1 MITSQ
6 KFNSINPEYRQY
18 KQTIFDLRTNST
30 TKSLINWNVNGKTY
44 KVYSNVN
51 LSIYSG
57 QECNG
62 NCSFCVEQLRPLSRG
77 RTLKSQKIQISDD
90 KKYFKLLEATLR
102 ETKQLKPSISI
113 TGGEPSKD
121 HRLNKILKY
130 ITKYNMRKR
139 TMTTNGSGLLN
150 VDPGTNLK
158 VIDLLALAK
167 LSHLN
172 LSRAHYDDEIN
183 HKIMDLD
190 EFFSN
195 KKLKAIIVRA
205 KMGGIRPRL
214 SCVLLKGNVDNTREI
229 IKYLD
234 WAASMGVDNVVFRQL
249 MQFDHKTHL
258 KNRITRFCQ
267 DFFVPLA
274 PLLQEIYQ
282 DEFYHKPNFSF
293 IKQVMGY
300 YYYVEVFRYKKS
312 GQKGIDVV
320 FEEADLSFI
329 ELRKQNNIENRI
341 IYELIFHP
349 NGHLC
354 STWQPWD
361 GIIL

>member
-6 KFNSINPEYRQY
+6 KYYHLNTDFRQF
-18 KQTIFDLRTNST
+18 KQTIYDLRNNST
-30 TKSLINWNVNGKTY
+30 TKSLVTWKINDKTY
-44 KVYSNVN
+44 NVYSNVN

-77 RTLKSQKIQISDD
+77 RSLNSQKTTISNN
-90 KKYFKLLEATLR
+90 KKYFKLLEKTLDLV
-102 ETKQLKPSISI
+102 KPINPSISI

-121 HRLNKILKY
+121 PRLGKILDY
-130 ITKYNMRKR
+130 IIKYNLRKR
-139 TMTTNGSGLLN
+139 TMTTNGSGLLEMNN
-150 VDPGTNLK
+150 VYNLQ
-158 VIDLLALAK
+158 VIDLLIRAN

-172 LSRAHYDDEIN
+172 LSRAHYDENIN
-183 HKIMDLD
+183 HQIMDLD
-190 EFFSN
+190 EFFCN
-195 KKLKAIIVRA
+195 KKLIEIVSRA
-205 KMGGIRPRL
+205 RMGGIRPRL
-214 SCVLLKGNVDNTREI
+214 SCVLLKGYIDNIREI

-234 WAASMGVDNVVFRQL
+234 WAASIGIDNIVFRQL
-249 MQFDHKTHL
+249 MQFDHKIHL
-258 KNRITRFCQ
+258 KNRITQFCQ
-267 DFFVPLA
+267 NYFVSLA
-274 PLLQEIYQ
+274 PMLHKIYQ
-282 DEFYHKPNFSF
+282 NDNFHHPNFSF
-293 IKQVMGY
+293 IKQVLGY
-300 YYYVEVFRYKKS
+300 YYYVEVFRYKKP

-329 ELRKQNNIENRI
+329 ELRKQKDLKKNI

-361 GIIL
+361 GIIF

>member
-6 KFNSINPEYRQY
+6 KYNYLKPEFRQF
-18 KQTIFDLRTNST
+18 KQTIFDLKTNST
-30 TKSLINWNVNGKTY
+30 TKSLINWDVKGKTY

-77 RTLKSQKIQISDD
+77 RSLESQKTIISDD
-90 KKYFKLLEATLR
+90 KEYFKLLEKTLNA
-102 ETKQLKPSISI
+102 TKQLNPSISI

-121 HRLNKILKY
+121 IRLCSILDC
-130 ITKYNMRKR
+130 IINSNMRKR
-139 TMTTNGSGLLN
+139 TMTTNGSGLLDVN
-150 VDPGTNLK
+150 NETNLQ
-158 VIDLLALAK
+158 VIDLLVHAK

-172 LSRAHYDDEIN
+172 LSRAHYNENIN
-183 HKIMDLD
+183 HQIMDLD

-195 KKLKAIIVRA
+195 EKLREIVIRA

-214 SCVLLKGNVDNTREI
+214 SCVLLSGYVDNIQEI
-229 IKYLD
+229 VKYLD
-234 WAASMGVDNVVFRQL
+234 WAASMGVENVVFRQL

-258 KNRITRFCQ
+258 KNRITQFCQ
-267 DFFVPLA
+267 DYFVPLV

-282 DEFYHKPNFSF
+282 NEYNYHPDFKF

-300 YYYVEVFRYKKS
+300 YYYVEVFHYRKPRNR
-312 GQKGIDVV
+312 GIDVV

-329 ELRKQNNIENRI
+329 ELRKQTDLKKNI

-361 GIIL
+361 GLIL